1 MRSSFAVSAGSGFER
16 KVKYSYV
23 HASHIPQ
30 RTKYD
35 ILARN
40 SPYPRKVS
48 YLLSH
53 IPAALRKINVEVEL
67 IGLELHKKLAE
78 LGLGVSLL
86 SQRFVAEEIRR
97 GNLKTLHVIGEKL
110 QAYSCLVFRSD
121 KYLHGAMRAS
131 LRLLEESFRP
141 TSKALQR
148 ILE

>member
-97 GNLKTLHVIGEKL
+97 G
-110 QAYSCLVFRSD
+110 
-121 KYLHGAMRAS
+121 S
-131 LRLLEESFRP
+131 LRLCTSSEKSFKLTCVWFLGAINTFTAP
-141 TSKALQR
+141 
-148 ILE
+148 